1 MTMTE
6 NANLIESLRAIG
18 FTDSQITDFLL
29 SVEGRISIEEFK
41 KRFEEIE
48 RQK

>member
-29 SVEGRISIEEFK
+29 SVAGRISIEDFK
-41 KRFEEIE
+41 KKFEKNGS
-48 RQK
+48 QK